1 MPRVFRYGI
10 AATAGIWFVLDNIDG
25 FPYRSPLSR
34 ALGISTG
41 VVVLGA
47 ICFIWVLHSSGL
59 LRARLAVN
67 ALLGAVASAALL
79 LQPGNGMGQ
88 VAALAAVIVA
98 SGTGLLGVPLA
109 IGVAGFYVGAMARS
123 VHAVSPTLTAGV
135 GGGAVLG
142 VLAAYF
148 LPMWSRYLWSIR
160 AEAAGTRER
169 QRLAREMHD
178 VLAHTLSGL
187 AVQLEATRLLAE
199 RRSEDPAV
207 IEAVADS
214 HRLARDGLLEAR
226 RAVSALRG
234 DRVPGVGELDR
245 LVREFEVRDGIPCRL
260 QVEGTPVPLRTDAQ
274 LALYRTTQE
283 ALTNVRKHSDATSV
297 AVRLVWARRSVELTV
312 EDEGWPKPSTA
323 SGGYGLTGIRE
334 RAELVGGTLEA
345 GPTEAGFR
353 VRLRVSA

>member
-109 IGVAGFYVGAMARS
+109 IGVAGFYVAAMARS

-207 IEAVADS
+207 IEAVADT
-214 HRLARDGLLEAR
+214 ARTASSRPAGR
-226 RAVSALRG
+226 
-234 DRVPGVGELDR
+234 
-245 LVREFEVRDGIPCRL
+245 CRL
-260 QVEGTPVPLRTDAQ
+260 CA
-274 LALYRTTQE
+274 
-283 ALTNVRKHSDATSV
+283 ATGCPGSGSWI
-297 AVRLVWARRSVELTV
+297 AWCASSRS
-312 EDEGWPKPSTA
+312 A
-323 SGGYGLTGIRE
+323 TGSPAGCRS
-334 RAELVGGTLEA
+334 RAPRSRS
-345 GPTEAGFR
+345 GPTPSWRCTAR
-353 VRLRVSA
+353 PRRP